1 MVGHGYDYHDDFD
14 IDANAS
20 GVYTT
25 HKVTASVQ
33 AWIRAQMSTSSQTSD
48 PIKTFAYV
56 AHEAVHGPL
65 EVPLHYIK
73 GRGWGS
79 VIGVAHSSV

>member
-1 MVGHGYDYHDDFD
+1 MVGPGYDYHYDVD
-14 IDANAS
+14 IDGKAS

-33 AWIRAQMSTSSQTSD
+33 AWIKAQMLASSETQE

-73 GRGWGS
+73 GRWWS
-79 VIGVAHSSV
+79 WWWWWW